1 MAVQHQ
7 YDDDKTNSPEEPFI
21 IDLVPELKRRIRA
34 AAAENGL
41 SVQEYLE
48 RLLDQTVPGEKTSTQ
63 RPRRPL
69 NREAVDRLL
78 QTREAIK
85 RAHPGQVFEDSA
97 ETLRQ
102 IREERMRELESYE

>member
-7 YDDDKTNSPEEPFI
+7 YDDDEQSSPEEPFI

-48 RLLDQTVPGEKTSTQ
+48 RLLDQTVPGEKTATQ

-69 NREAVDRLL
+69 NREAVERLL
-78 QTREAIK
+78 QHHEERQ
-85 RAHPGQVFEDSA
+85 RAHAGEEFSDSV
-97 ETLRQ
+97 ELLRQ
-102 IREERMRELESYE
+102 AREERTRELEQR